1 LLTLH
6 LKTTNL
12 NQIYTIKNNK
22 DLQAKEQALA
32 LCVGKTFLGFSI
44 TNQEG
49 TVLQSLVW
57 HTGAVIDKK
66 TLTDFF
72 DTYPELTHSFSQV
85 KIAYNFSQSMLVPFK
100 FYREEE
106 SGQLLKTLHLVS
118 DFDIISNDRIAGWQI
133 CNVFAVPEEIYLTI
147 KKQFPQA
154 QYVHQHTVSIHQ
166 LSNLPS
172 NGSLQVNFDDC
183 EFSLIAENDGQV
195 LLAQTYSYKTPADV
209 LFQLLSCCQQ
219 YNLQQEQVK
228 LILSGLI
235 TQESA
240 LYKELYQYFIHI
252 GFAAVAGWQF
262 KEKDDSYPPHF
273 FTPLNQLATCV
284 L

>member
-1 LLTLH
+1 
-6 LKTTNL
+6 L

-22 DLQAKEQALA
+22 DVPAKEQALA

-44 TNQEG
+44 TNTEG

-57 HTGAVIDKK
+57 HTGATIDKK
-66 TLTDFF
+66 TITDFF
-72 DTYPELTHSFSQV
+72 DTHTALTNNFTQV

-100 FYREEE
+100 FYREDE
-106 SGQLLKTLHLVS
+106 SAQLLKTLHLVS
-118 DFDIISNDRIAGWQI
+118 NFDIISNDRIAGWQI
-133 CNVFAVPEEIYLTI
+133 CNVFAVPEEIYLTL
-147 KKQFPQA
+147 KNYFPDA

-166 LSNLPS
+166 LSNLAE
-172 NGSLQVNFDDC
+172 NGTLLVNFDGC
-183 EFSLIAENDGQV
+183 EFTLVAENDGQV

-209 LFQLLSCCQQ
+209 LFNLLSCCQQ
-219 YNLQQEQVK
+219 YNLEQERVK
-228 LILSGLI
+228 LVLSGLI

-240 LYKELYQYFIHI
+240 MYKELYQYFMQID
-252 GFAAVAGWQF
+252 FATVTGWQV
-262 KEKDDSYPPHF
+262 KENDDNYPAHF